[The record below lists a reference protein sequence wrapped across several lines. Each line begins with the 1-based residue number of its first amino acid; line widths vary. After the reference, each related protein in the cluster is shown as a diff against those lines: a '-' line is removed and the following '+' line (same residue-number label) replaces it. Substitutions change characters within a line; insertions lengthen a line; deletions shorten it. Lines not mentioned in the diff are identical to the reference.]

1 MLRVATYN
9 ANSIRARLDATVAWL
24 CENAPDIL
32 AVQETKVQDA
42 DFPVDA
48 FRDAGY
54 HVVFRGEKSY
64 NGVAIISREE
74 PRDVV
79 FGFDD
84 GGPPDE
90 ARLIRVRIGEVNIVN
105 TYVPQGRAVDD
116 PLFLYKLEWFDRLKA
131 LFDSQYTPETPL
143 LWMGDLNVAPEA
155 LDVYDPERLDGSVCF
170 HPEERGAFKSLLG
183 WGFTDVFRKHCG
195 EGGRFTFWDY
205 RSPQSVKRN
214 LGWRLDHIL
223 ATAPLARLS
232 RGVWID
238 RDARLKPRPSDHTF
252 LVADFDR

>member
-9 ANSIRARLDATVAWL
+9 ANSIRARLDATLAWIA
-24 CENAPDIL
+24 ENEPDIL
-32 AVQETKVQDA
+32 ALQETKVQDA

-48 FRDAGY
+48 FKDAGY

-64 NGVAIISREE
+64 NGVAVISREE
-74 PRDVV
+74 PRDTA

-90 ARLIRVRIGEVNIVN
+90 ARLVRAVIGEVSIVN

-116 PLFLYKLEWFDRLKA
+116 PLFRYKLHWFERLGV
-131 LFDSQYTPETPL
+131 LFEREYTPETPL
-143 LWMGDLNVAPEA
+143 IWLGDLNVAPRAE
-155 LDVYDPERLDGSVCF
+155 DVYDAVRLDGAVGF
-170 HPEERGAFKSLLG
+170 HPDERKALAALVE
-183 WGFTDVFRKHCG
+183 WGLTDVFRKHCG
-195 EGGRFTFWDY
+195 EGGQFTFWDY
-205 RSPQSVKRN
+205 RIPQSVKRN

-223 ATAPLARLS
+223 ATAPLAS
-232 RGVWID
+232 RSVNAWID

-252 LVADFDR
+252 LVAEFER